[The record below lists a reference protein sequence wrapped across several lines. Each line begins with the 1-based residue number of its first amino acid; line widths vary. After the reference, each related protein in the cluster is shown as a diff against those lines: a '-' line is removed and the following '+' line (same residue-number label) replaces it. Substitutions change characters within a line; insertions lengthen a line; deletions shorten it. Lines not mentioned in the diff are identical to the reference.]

1 MTAIARSFSI
11 QYGGFTIGGAS
22 SNYKI
27 EGPISRSFAYLME
40 SVSCLVIVEGTNRND
55 MLSKVDAI
63 RAAINR
69 PRRDLVVTL
78 ATSVLTF
85 TEGTNAI
92 AISATMNRE
101 PSRFDSSSSQAFVV
115 SFDIQKTA
123 SDDDD
128 LGLLTYTYA
137 TTIAQNGARALAV
150 EASYTQHSGSTA
162 QEVYEAGFDDLL
174 EDIQDAVV
182 AGAEWEEGPR
192 TIQFDRFNQT
202 LKVMVSCV
210 ELIYGE
216 NAAGTFEPAIND
228 MKLTSIVKYL
238 KVPGAI
244 NNRDDPRNIQIDF
257 SATIEKGVSQDL
269 LAIYE
274 TIAKPKMLAYAQA
287 SSNNPANIYPLD
299 ESVQLNPVTNTITA
313 AVIYRVYGAVTV
325 LRSSIEIGYRYT
337 PPAQKIPSYDLDGF
351 GRLRLP
357 GIGSATCM
365 IEQSITVLGDRA
377 LASTL
382 MRLLDEA
389 PTRKKFGGAAR
400 AQNAKPMSRDVYN
413 ELGISGTDRAGWT
426 FEEEGEAFVGP
437 IFNDILGTPLQETSM
452 VRVTLWDLDTDPA
465 NLGGALASF

>member
-11 QYGGFTIGGAS
+11 QYGALTIGGVS

-55 MLSKVDAI
+55 MLSKVDALK
-63 RAAINR
+63 AAINR

-78 ATSVLTF
+78 AASVVTF

-92 AISATMNRE
+92 SISASMSRE
-101 PSRFDSSSSQAFVV
+101 PSRFDSSSSQAYIV

-128 LGLLTYTYA
+128 LGLLTYTYS
-137 TTIAQNGARALAV
+137 TTIGQNGARALAV
-150 EASYTQHSGSTA
+150 EASYTQHGGNTA

-174 EDIQDAVV
+174 EDIRDEVV
-182 AGAEWEEGPR
+182 AGAQWEEGPR
-192 TIQFDRFNQT
+192 TVQFDRFNQT
-202 LKVMVSCV
+202 LKVMTSCI

-216 NAAGTFEPAIND
+216 NVAGTFEPAIED

-238 KVPGAI
+238 KAPGAI

-257 SATIEKGVSQDL
+257 SATVDKSVSQDL

-287 SSNNPANIYPLD
+287 SSNSPANIYPLD
-299 ESVQLNPVTNTITA
+299 ESVQFNPVSNTITA
-313 AVIYRVYGAVTV
+313 VVIYRVYGSVTV
-325 LRSSIEIGYRYT
+325 LRSSIEIGYQYN
-337 PPAQKIPSYDLDGF
+337 PPAQKLPAYDLDGF
-351 GRLRLP
+351 ARLRIP
-357 GIGSATCM
+357 GIGSARCM

-377 LASTL
+377 TASTL

-389 PTRKKFGGAAR
+389 PTRKKFGGNAR
-400 AQNAKPMSRDVYN
+400 AQNAKPMSRDLYN
-413 ELGISGTDRAGWT
+413 ELGISSSDRAGWT
-426 FEEEGEAFVGP
+426 KEDEGESFVGP

-465 NLGGALASF
+465 NLGGAIASF